1 MPWRKARSGLKP
13 REERRRV
20 VLPAQLRNGASWTD
34 ACILNRSSRGLMV
47 HMTEPPQQGSYVE
60 LRKGAHVIVARVIW
74 SDSQK
79 AGLCAQ
85 DRLDVE
91 HIVTSAEAPQL
102 QLTAEPC
109 RRTDPLPRGYGD
121 SRLQG
126 RAMEFASVVAVGIF
140 FAATVCA
147 LVSDALALPLA
158 DIQRA
163 LSG

>member
-1 MPWRKARSGLKP
+1 M
-13 REERRRV
+13 
-20 VLPAQLRNGASWTD
+20 LPAQLRNGASWTD